1 MKLRRA
7 ETINIHL
14 LIITLRCGG
23 LSHEKIEL
31 IAITGATGFIGRALV
46 TRLVQSGAPV
56 RCLLRPQARTPQLPR
71 SFAVPVAN
79 ADLESGHGLAAACA
93 GARVVIH
100 LAGNYARGTAASL
113 MAADYR
119 GTLQLLQAAQQAG
132 VQRFVYLSHLGAD
145 RASAFQLLKIKGLAE
160 EFIRQSGVPFTIV
173 QSAPVFGTGDA
184 LPSMLAALLRLAPG
198 VFVRPGPSDA
208 RWQPLW
214 VQDLVHGLVAVC
226 AERGFE
232 NRTIEIGGPEAL
244 TLNEVLAA
252 IMAAIGVHRQIIT
265 APLAY
270 SRPAMRV
277 WRTLWPQ
284 SPLAGCWLDLLAV
297 NQACEINSMQRF
309 FELRPA
315 RFSPNLGYLRGHSW
329 LDDWRRLTGRR
340 MAETQKNL

>member
-1 MKLRRA
+1 M
-7 ETINIHL
+7 
-14 LIITLRCGG
+14 
-23 LSHEKIEL
+23 
-31 IAITGATGFIGRALV
+31 
-46 TRLVQSGAPV
+46 TRLVQSGAQV

-93 GARVVIH
+93 GAQVVIH
-100 LAGNYARGTAASL
+100 LAGNYARGTTAGL
-113 MAADYR
+113 MSADYR

-160 EFIRQSGVPFTIV
+160 EYIRQSGVPYTIV
-173 QSAPVFGTGDA
+173 QSAPVFGAGDA

-198 VFVRPGPSDA
+198 VFVRPGPIDA

-226 AERGFE
+226 ADRGFE

-244 TLNEVLAA
+244 AFNEVLAA
-252 IMAAIGVHRQIIT
+252 IMAATGVQRQIIT

-270 SRPAMRV
+270 SRPAMGV
-277 WRTLWPQ
+277 WRRLWPQ

-329 LDDWRRLTGRR
+329 LDDWRLVTGRR
-340 MAETQKNL
+340 LPETPKKPLTQW